1 MFKSI
6 WKLLKFGF
14 KAIVFFIIVSIMVEI
29 GDAIFKVSES
39 EDIVFDFSIPKLLC
53 LGAYIVIC
61 IVILKKIFF
70 SSSGSK
76 YSSHYTPASTYVT
89 NTPKTNN
96 NQHIS
101 LSTGLPIPYEAT
113 CVTCSNLCMRHND
126 KYDNFYY
133 CTARKTD
140 VHPSDRACNRYVG

>member
-53 LGAYIVIC
+53 LGAYVVIC

-76 YSSHYTPASTYVT
+76 YSSHYTPANTYNA
-89 NTPKTNN
+89 NTSSQKPF
-96 NQHIS
+96 IPSGS
-101 LSTGLPIPYEAT
+101 LCCNCG
-113 CVTCSNLCMRHND
+113 NLDFDD
-126 KYDNFYY
+126 KDGRGGCY
-133 CTARKTD
+133 CTAKRD
-140 VHPSDRACNRYVG
+140 FVHPSSPACSQFKF